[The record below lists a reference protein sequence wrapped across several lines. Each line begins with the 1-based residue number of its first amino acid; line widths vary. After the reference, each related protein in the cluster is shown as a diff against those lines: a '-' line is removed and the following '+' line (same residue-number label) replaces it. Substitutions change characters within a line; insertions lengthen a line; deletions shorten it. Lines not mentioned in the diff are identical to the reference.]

1 MTLLVSHHELS
12 WNLIH
17 NQNYCA
23 QINNNMVTALKNHR
37 LNCQNNV
44 NYYHIA
50 GFVDFFIKKT
60 KCFYFA
66 LQQKHLLA
74 AMLSLI
80 QVSHF
85 RLTINHFL
93 RIRIGWR
100 KRTAKQYFRI
110 LVLDTLYTSKIIKI
124 LSV

>member
-1 MTLLVSHHELS
+1 MTLLASHHELS

-17 NQNYCA
+17 DQDYCA
-23 QINNNMVTALKNHR
+23 QINNNMITALKNHR

-50 GFVDFFIKKT
+50 GFRFLIKKT

-74 AMLSLI
+74 ALRVMLSLI
-80 QVSHF
+80 Q
-85 RLTINHFL
+85 L
-93 RIRIGWR
+93 GM
-100 KRTAKQYFRI
+100 
-110 LVLDTLYTSKIIKI
+110 
-124 LSV
+124 